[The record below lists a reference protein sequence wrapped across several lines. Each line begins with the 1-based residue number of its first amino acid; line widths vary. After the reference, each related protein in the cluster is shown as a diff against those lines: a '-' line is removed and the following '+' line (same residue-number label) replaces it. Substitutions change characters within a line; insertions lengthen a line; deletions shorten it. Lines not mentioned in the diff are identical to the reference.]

1 MPYVM
6 TGHGPKCRDP
16 MTTTIRLHYA
26 AIVTAS
32 LLLLSCTSTQLSHTW
47 RDESYTAVPMKKI
60 LVVAVRK
67 DQARRRVWE
76 DGFTAAL
83 SAHGVDATPSY
94 RRIAAT
100 LPDTGLINAIAREGN
115 FDGIMLIGKASA
127 RTALGAAASSD
138 LTLEDSPYQ
147 QWGGLYG
154 DYYDR
159 EYYPGHPEV
168 HEIVKDEITIW
179 AMKGRGRMIW
189 SGVSEVRGDD
199 QVEDVSVEII
209 SRIVHAL
216 AEQGMISSGS

>member
-1 MPYVM
+1 
-6 TGHGPKCRDP
+6 
-16 MTTTIRLHYA
+16 MTTAIRFHFAVVVAL
-26 AIVTAS
+26 S
-32 LLLLSCTSTQLSHTW
+32 LLLLSCASTQLSHTW
-47 RDESYTAVPMKKI
+47 RDASYTAGPMKKI

-67 DQARRRVWE
+67 DQARRRIWE
-76 DGFTAAL
+76 EGFAAAL
-83 SAHGVDATPSY
+83 SAHGVNATPSY
-94 RRIAAT
+94 RRLAET
-100 LPDTGLINAIAREGN
+100 LPDTGRINAIAKEGD

-179 AMKGRGRMIW
+179 AVKGRGRMIW
-189 SGVSEVRGDD
+189 TGVSEVRQDD
-199 QVEDVSVEII
+199 QVQDMSVEII
-209 SRIVHAL
+209 SSIVHAL
-216 AEQGMISSGS
+216 AEQGVISAGS